1 MSIKKFIGLVAVFV
15 LVMNFSPAAAQLK
28 FGVKGGANINS
39 VRLNKTLFDTDNTTG
54 FFIGPMMELMAP
66 AVGVGFDFAIL
77 YSKQNVEVKN
87 SGEELKNNYLNV
99 PLNLKWKFGLPVV
112 KPFLTAGPYV
122 GFRLGGDKI
131 WNVIDDQWK
140 AKSYSAGLNFGAGV
154 EAFKHLQ
161 IGFTYTLGLTDDY
174 SAKSMDWKALGK
186 NCGWLFNAAILF

>member
-39 VRLNKTLFDTDNTTG
+39 VRLNKALFDTDNTTG

-77 YSKQNVEVKN
+77 YSNQNVEVKN

-140 AKSYSAGLNFGAGV
+140 TKSYSAGLNFGAGV
-154 EAFKHLQ
+154 EVIKHIQ
-161 IGFTYTLGLTDDY
+161 VGFTYSLGLTDDY
-174 SAKSMDWKALGK
+174 SAKSVDWKGLGK
-186 NCGWLFNAAILF
+186 NRGWLFNAAILF